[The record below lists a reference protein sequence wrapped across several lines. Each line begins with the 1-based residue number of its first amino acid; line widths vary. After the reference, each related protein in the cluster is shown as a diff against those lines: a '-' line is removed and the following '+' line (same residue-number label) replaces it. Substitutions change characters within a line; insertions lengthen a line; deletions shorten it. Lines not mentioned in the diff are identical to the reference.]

1 MKDEGGR
8 MNREGGDPVS
18 CIPHPSSFILP
29 GSVGERSVVGRSGTA
44 RSRGRGGSANA
55 GISSEKTGENP
66 VRRKPKG
73 S

>member
-1 MKDEGGR
+1 MLGTEA
-8 MNREGGDPVS
+8 RERLFTEP
-18 CIPHPSSFILP
+18 L
-29 GSVGERSVVGRSGTA
+29 VGERSVVGRS
-44 RSRGRGGSANA
+44 RSGSDGGRGGSENA